1 MFVIPSLSLLRPG
14 ETGFVINVF
23 LLKVA
28 KGEI

>member
-1 MFVIPSLSLLRPG
+1 MFVIPRLFFLRPG

>member
-1 MFVIPSLSLLRPG
+1 MFSSLGYLFRGTG

-23 LLKVA
+23 LLKVV